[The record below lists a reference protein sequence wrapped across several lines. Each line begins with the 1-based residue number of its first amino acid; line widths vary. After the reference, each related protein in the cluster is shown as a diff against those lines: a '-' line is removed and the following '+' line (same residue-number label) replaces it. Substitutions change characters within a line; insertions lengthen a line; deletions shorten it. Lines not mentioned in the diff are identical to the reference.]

1 MVSVILKKKKENFM
15 ALLFISRLSVL
26 VGCAIWIIIHTEN
39 DITAAAKE
47 NHIQNL
53 NESKHKPE
61 PSRLYS

>member
-1 MVSVILKKKKENFM
+1 M

-26 VGCAIWIIIHTEN
+26 VGCAIWIMIHTEN

-61 PSRLYS
+61 PSRLYP